1 MVALMTRRLFIL
13 LLSLGLFSCDA
24 DMVKEFVA
32 APEVKNI
39 ELADF
44 SVEKK
49 QAVFKLSLYNPNPF
63 PLPLSGMSGDI
74 SLNEQHIG
82 SVEAQSEQH
91 LTAYGTQTV
100 TLPVSLNPNALLTA
114 AKSVLLQ
121 GRANYNFNGNVGTSL
136 GQVPFTK
143 NGELSARDI
152 VTSIMKLR

>member
-1 MVALMTRRLFIL
+1 
-13 LLSLGLFSCDA
+13 
-24 DMVKEFVA
+24 
-32 APEVKNI
+32 
-39 ELADF
+39 
-44 SVEKK
+44 
-49 QAVFKLSLYNPNPF
+49 
-63 PLPLSGMSGDI
+63 MSGDI

-121 GRANYNFNGNVGTSL
+121 GKANYNFNGNVGTSL